1 MANYV
6 TLADFTANELEEQEG
21 EVHEAPRTERPVLF
35 INAAMSADGKIAT
48 IQRKQTRIS
57 GANDF
62 DRVDALRAESDV
74 IMVGI
79 GTVLADNPSLTVKAV
94 QRREARKKAGKEEN
108 PWRVV
113 VDSKARTPLDAELLQ
128 KGEGKRLI
136 AVSQQ
141 AILEDIDQ
149 LGKVAEILVCGTER
163 VDLKWLLHELWLRGV
178 RRVMVEGGAQL
189 NWSLLSQQLVDE
201 LYTYVGN
208 MILGG
213 ETAPTLVGG
222 AGFEDAAA
230 GVKLELLD
238 TERVDEGMVLRW
250 RVLHE
255 AAAGVAKEQDATA

>member
-1 MANYV
+1 MVNYV
-6 TLADFTANELEEQEG
+6 TLADFTKDEPEEPETK
-21 EVHEAPRTERPVLF
+21 VHETPRPERPFLF

-48 IQRKQTRIS
+48 IKRKQTRIS

-62 DRVDALRAESDV
+62 DRVDALRAESDA

-79 GTVLADNPSLTVKAV
+79 GTVLADNPSLTVKAA

-108 PWRVV
+108 PWRIV
-113 VDSKARTPLDAELLQ
+113 VDSKARTPLDAELLL

-141 AILEDIDQ
+141 AILEDIDR

-163 VDLKWLLHELWLRGV
+163 IDLKRLLHELWLRGV
-178 RRVMVEGGAQL
+178 RRIMVEGGAQL

-201 LYTYVGN
+201 LYTYVGH

-222 AGFEDAAA
+222 AGFEDAAV
-230 GVKLELLD
+230 GVKLELLETQRLD
-238 TERVDEGMVLRW
+238 DGLVLRW

-255 AAAGVAKEQDATA
+255 AAAGTEEEEHATA

>member
-6 TLADFTANELEEQEG
+6 TLADFTADEPEERE
-21 EVHEAPRTERPVLF
+21 EEAHVAIRTVKPVLF
-35 INAAMSADGKIAT
+35 INAAMTADGKIAT
-48 IQRKQTRIS
+48 ITRTQTRIS
-57 GANDF
+57 GARDF
-62 DRVDALRAESDV
+62 DRVDALRAGSDA

-79 GTVLADNPSLTVKAV
+79 GTVLADNPSLTVKAPH
-94 QRREARKKAGKEEN
+94 RREARKGAGKEEN

-141 AILEDIDQ
+141 AILEDIDR
-149 LGKVAEILVCGTER
+149 LGRVAEILVCGTER
-163 VDLKWLLHELWLRGV
+163 VDLKRLIHELGLRGV

-230 GVKLELLD
+230 SVKLELLE
-238 TERVDEGMVLRW
+238 TERLDEGVLLKW
-250 RVLHE
+250 RVLHD
-255 AAAGVAKEQDATA
+255 AAAGGVEEQHAPT